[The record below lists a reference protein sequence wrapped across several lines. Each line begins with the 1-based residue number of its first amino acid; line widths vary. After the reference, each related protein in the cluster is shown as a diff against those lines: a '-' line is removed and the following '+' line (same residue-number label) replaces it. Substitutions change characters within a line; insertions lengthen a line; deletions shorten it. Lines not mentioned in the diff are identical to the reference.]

1 MPQQTYSDFFS
12 PASTAHNQID
22 QLIGEL
28 GDPGSIRAADPW
40 WNMYGQAKES
50 VGDWLGEMLPPSP
63 GVEPGTPRYESAE
76 ENIQNLFGLIPQE
89 KWELPLYAL
98 GGAGSLKK
106 GKKFLSGA
114 KSKKSVSD
122 YLEKM
127 MKRMR
132 AEEQGADILY
142 SNMEKGVYPRDT
154 AKKFYSDVY
163 PSLKPDVQK
172 QFRHWS
178 QTGEFYPGATKGGK
192 AIDVPFDEQI
202 DDYISE
208 TFPSIKSHGEDAVY
222 DFIEGTWDNPASR
235 GELSYMSMINDM
247 FDAAKQ
253 GKPSSIAE
261 FLSGTQAAKALPE
274 KGLSK
279 LHKTAKKVF
288 GTTDDAKEAGY
299 ILEDGSMLDLSRNTE
314 VFPVRGKRYYAHS
327 DIDKVGMPYKEP
339 GATKGGK
346 AYKAAISFPHGK
358 GGSKEFS
365 DIGTKEFVNSGGIRW
380 IPEGQ
385 AFQIGKVPTNEQ
397 LLKMKNVYE
406 RSKEKAK
413 FTFGIHKTNR
423 FGQESNLMLFSKYD
437 WATLQE
443 TPWKTI
449 ERDILQF
456 YRTGR
461 GPSVTQQF
469 R

>member
-1 MPQQTYSDFFS
+1 MPPQTYSDFFS

-76 ENIQNLFGLIPQE
+76 ENIKNLFGLIPQE

-106 GKKFLSGA
+106 GKKLLSGA

-253 GKPSSIAE
+253 GKPSSVAE

-274 KGLSK
+274 KGISK

-288 GTTDDAKEAGY
+288 GTTDDARESGF
-299 ILEDGSMLDLSRNTE
+299 IIEDGSMLDFSAPGSLKKQAIQQQAA
-314 VFPVRGKRYYAHS
+314 FQGQRYYSHG
-327 DIDKVGMPYKEP
+327 DIKNVGLER
-339 GATKGGK
+339 TGGL
-346 AYKAAISFPHGK
+346 
-358 GGSKEFS
+358 KEFEG
-365 DIGTKEFVNSGGIRW
+365 IGTQEFVNSGGIRW
-380 IPEGQ
+380 IPESFT
-385 AFQIGKVPTNEQ
+385 FQIGKIPTKEQ
-397 LLKMKNVYE
+397 LSKMKDVYE

-437 WATLQE
+437 WATRQE

>member
-63 GVEPGTPRYESAE
+63 GIEPGTPRYESAE
-76 ENIQNLFGLIPQE
+76 ENIKNLFGLIPQE

-106 GKKFLSGA
+106 GKKLLSGA

-261 FLSGTQAAKALPE
+261 FLSGTQVAKALPE
-274 KGLSK
+274 KGWFDYVQDFQRTAGEAVLKHYKKSGYLKTLPEYQQKAAGHLMGYEKFKYNPEYFLAHILQRKNPPKVMGK
-279 LHKTAKKVF
+279 LAFPEDVIYKKLDKSEKNLMEVIDEGIKNLEEKVTPMYQEVAKKR
-288 GTTDDAKEAGY
+288 DLELN
-299 ILEDGSMLDLSRNTE
+299 ILKLKD
-314 VFPVRGKRYYAHS
+314 
-327 DIDKVGMPYKEP
+327 
-339 GATKGGK
+339 
-346 AYKAAISFPHGK
+346 
-358 GGSKEFS
+358 
-365 DIGTKEFVNSGGIRW
+365 
-380 IPEGQ
+380 
-385 AFQIGKVPTNEQ
+385 
-397 LLKMKNVYE
+397 LLK
-406 RSKEKAK
+406 
-413 FTFGIHKTNR
+413 
-423 FGQESNLMLFSKYD
+423 
-437 WATLQE
+437 
-443 TPWKTI
+443 
-449 ERDILQF
+449 
-456 YRTGR
+456 
-461 GPSVTQQF
+461 
-469 R
+469 